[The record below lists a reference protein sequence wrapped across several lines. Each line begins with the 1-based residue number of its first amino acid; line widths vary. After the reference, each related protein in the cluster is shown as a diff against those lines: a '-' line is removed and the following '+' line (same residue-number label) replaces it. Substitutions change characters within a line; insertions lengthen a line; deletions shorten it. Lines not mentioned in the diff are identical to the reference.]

1 MNGGG
6 AAQSAKTKA
15 GQKTGNIREKTRIF
29 FQIIYF
35 RENLLFSFSFF
46 FFYSNNEGFPMAGTD
61 ARENRRRLAAG
72 RRVCVFYMVGVVSLV
87 QRWRVSAAGG
97 GGASCSAVRYELPCC
112 AAAVSVV
119 VYTVV
124 VVVVVVVVGS
134 VRRRRRR
141 VPVRSRPPSVRLVRA
156 TAAALGHALFLLR
169 RRNEIPHSL
178 PTGGPDHLTGRVHT
192 AASERDGIV
201 YYNRVSPTT
210 TRARHPFR
218 AGKTS
223 TRLDT
228 SNFTIVSVF

>member
-1 MNGGG
+1 
-6 AAQSAKTKA
+6 
-15 GQKTGNIREKTRIF
+15 
-29 FQIIYF
+29 
-35 RENLLFSFSFF
+35 
-46 FFYSNNEGFPMAGTD
+46 MAGTD

-72 RRVCVFYMVGVVSLV
+72 RRVCVFYMVGVVSPV

-97 GGASCSAVRYELPCC
+97 GGASCSAVRYELQCC
-112 AAAVSVV
+112 AAAVS
-119 VYTVV
+119 

-134 VRRRRRR
+134 VRRRRRRRR

-156 TAAALGHALFLLR
+156 TAAALGHASFLLR
-169 RRNEIPHSL
+169 RRNEIPRSL

-218 AGKTS
+218 AEKTS
-223 TRLDT
+223 ACLHT
-228 SNFTIVSVF
+228 SNFTIVSVC